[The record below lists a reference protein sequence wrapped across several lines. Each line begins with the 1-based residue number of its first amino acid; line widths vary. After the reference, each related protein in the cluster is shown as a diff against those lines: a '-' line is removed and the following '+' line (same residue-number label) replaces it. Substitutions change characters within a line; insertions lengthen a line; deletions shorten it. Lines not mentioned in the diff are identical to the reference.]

1 MLQRM
6 IKMSVE
12 EWEETY
18 KPIVNHLDA
27 NASWA
32 SDDSDGIMFET
43 YGAEVDFVFD
53 QHLQNTWTY
62 VDGEEGTY
70 ILAGRHLVN
79 RIGYFVTEM
88 PWKPE
93 FNTYYEIQVMS
104 YEDMYETVL
113 DLEGGNQ

>member
-1 MLQRM
+1 MLKPVV
-6 IKMSVE
+6 KMTVE
-12 EWEETY
+12 EWEEQY

-43 YGAEVDFVFD
+43 YGAEVDYVYA
-53 QHLQNTWTY
+53 QPLYTTWTY
-62 VDGEEGTY
+62 VDGQEGTY

-79 RIGYFVTEM
+79 RIGYFITEVTWEHD
-88 PWKPE
+88 
-93 FNTYYEIQVMS
+93 FNTYYEIQVAS
-104 YEDMYETVL
+104 NQDMYATVL